1 MRAFIAVDLEDS
13 IKDRLTTLVENLK
26 PAGRNIKWVARENF
40 HLTLKFLGEIEEA
53 QAETVRQTLI
63 KLSSQYQPFSLKLKG
78 TGSFPPG
85 QNRMR
90 VIWVGLE
97 AAPELFRLQK
107 ELEDELERRGF
118 PREERAFSPHLTL
131 GRAKQPENQDRLKK
145 LLDKFSAEEF
155 GQMMVKEITF
165 FQSLL
170 RPEGPVYK
178 PLGKFELA

>member
-13 IKDRLTTLVENLK
+13 IKDRLITLVENLK

-63 KLSSQYQPFSLKLKG
+63 KLTHQYQPFSLKLKG

-97 AAPELFRLQK
+97 AAPELFRFQK
-107 ELEDELERRGF
+107 EKLQCFSIGPAIHCPPLSCQTLWRQTEVKWRRC
-118 PREERAFSPHLTL
+118 PHPL
-131 GRAKQPENQDRLKK
+131 LK
-145 LLDKFSAEEF
+145 
-155 GQMMVKEITF
+155 
-165 FQSLL
+165 
-170 RPEGPVYK
+170 
-178 PLGKFELA
+178 